1 MPYTGRLVIRIE
13 GTVAS
18 HCAVS
23 AANVI
28 ASHDQIAFIAFD
40 DGLQWNLSYFIGS
53 ASIDI
58 LGISGAH
65 PGRRQPALIN
75 SPVLP
80 VLRLALFRFRHILS
94 ALWKKSRVRPRICFN
109 RSRSVP

>member
-53 ASIDI
+53 ASIDV

-65 PGRRQPALIN
+65 AGWRQPAFAN
-75 SPVLP
+75 APVLP
-80 VLRLALFRFRHILS
+80 CCHLRFSGSSIFC
-94 ALWKKSRVRPRICFN
+94 PRYGRQFDLTAAPV
-109 RSRSVP
+109 STFD